1 MTIKV
6 FTLYIQSQKSL
17 LWIFM
22 SFHAIHINVNPM
34 LTDCMT
40 CHTRFQGNETR
51 ERARERALSTAIVF
65 SENPLSLRERQ
76 NLKIS

>member
-22 SFHAIHINVNPM
+22 QSISI

-65 SENPLSLRERQ
+65 SGNPLNLRERQ